1 MFMYF
6 HRMQHLSI
14 SRWMFSFI
22 VLICIGCKQTAQ
34 EQSDKLYSRH
44 LQRQVDLKIFHTK
57 ITGDRDQLNLLLL
70 NDGADIEK
78 LHGFETID
86 SLFKAGKI
94 GPTLVVAIDAA
105 DRMQEYGVSGKPDFA
120 KRGSKADNYDAFI
133 NNELIPYIRKK
144 SETRKFQKVA
154 IAGASLGG
162 LSAFDIGWNHA
173 DKFDV
178 VGVFSGSFW
187 WRDKDITDSSYSND
201 NNRIV
206 LSKLKASRK
215 TPSNRFWFYAGK
227 KEEIGD
233 RDNDGII
240 DMIDDSKDVINI
252 MIEKRKMNPSQIA
265 YLESANGEHGWPSW
279 AAVFPD
285 FVLWAFQK

>member
-1 MFMYF
+1 MNQLTKIFS
-6 HRMQHLSI
+6 LLLISI
-14 SRWMFSFI
+14 LIFSTS
-22 VLICIGCKQTAQ
+22 CKKGSQQQA
-34 EQSDKLYSRH
+34 DKLYSRH
-44 LQRQVDLKIFHTK
+44 LQRQVNLKIFNTK

-86 SLFKAGKI
+86 SLYKAGAI
-94 GPTLVVAIDAA
+94 GSTLVVAIDVA

-133 NNELIPYIRKK
+133 NNELLPYIRKK
-144 SETRKFQKVA
+144 SETRKFRKVG

-187 WRDKDITDSSYSND
+187 WRDKDLSDSTYSND
-201 NNRIV
+201 INRLV
-206 LSKLKASRK
+206 LTKLKASRK
-215 TPSNRFWFYAGK
+215 TPSNRFWFYAGN
-227 KEEIGD
+227 KEETGD
-233 RDNDGII
+233 RDKDGII
-240 DMIDDSKDVINI
+240 DMIDDTKDVMNM

-265 YLESANGEHGWPSW
+265 YHESANGEHGWPSW
-279 AAVFPD
+279 AVVFPD

>member
-6 HRMQHLSI
+6 HWMQNLSI
-14 SRWMFSFI
+14 SRWMFYFI
-22 VLICIGCKQTAQ
+22 VLICIGCKQTAK

-44 LQRQVDLKIFHTK
+44 LQRQVNLKIFHTK

-86 SLFKAGKI
+86 SLFEAGKI
-94 GPTLVVAIDAA
+94 GSTVVVAIDVA
-105 DRMQEYGVSGKPDFA
+105 DRMQEYGVAGKPDFA
-120 KRGSKADNYDAFI
+120 KHGSKADNYDAFI
-133 NNELIPYIRKK
+133 NNELLPYIRKK
-144 SETRKFQKVA
+144 SETRKFRQVA

-173 DKFDV
+173 DKFDA

-187 WRDKDITDSSYSND
+187 WRDKDLSDSTYSND

-206 LSKLKASRK
+206 LAKLKASRK
-215 TPSNRFWFYAGK
+215 TPSTRFWFYAGR
-227 KEEIGD
+227 KEETGD

-240 DMIDDSKDVINI
+240 DVIDDTRDVMNM
-252 MIEKRKMNPSQIA
+252 MIEKRKMNPSQIT
-265 YLESANGEHGWPSW
+265 YQESPNRRT
-279 AAVFPD
+279 
-285 FVLWAFQK
+285 